1 MGRKNAS
8 RTQNR
13 AYKQKVRA
21 YNSRSRLFNG
31 NVRAPGEFIFIWALI
46 LAYFLG
52 MWIFL
57 MNLGLNKRDYKE
69 EELVFER
76 FYRKNDSIVWVFS
89 GGEDL
94 ENTEYSSWAS
104 MTDLDALLTLRGG
117 EKLSVMTAK
126 TSLVSVEYQGKVIL
140 SREDVEREDAE
151 GKRTVTI
158 AFSVIA
164 AVWAVYVGVSV
175 YVMCNAHKLP
185 KKLVHAFVKPSYI
198 IEKPRK

>member
-46 LAYFLG
+46 LAYFVG

-89 GGEDL
+89 GGENL

-104 MTDLDALLTLRGG
+104 MTDLDAVLSLRGG
-117 EKLSVMTAK
+117 ERLSVTTAK
-126 TSLVSVEYQGKVIL
+126 STLVSVEYQGKVIL
-140 SREDVEREDAE
+140 SREDVERDDAE